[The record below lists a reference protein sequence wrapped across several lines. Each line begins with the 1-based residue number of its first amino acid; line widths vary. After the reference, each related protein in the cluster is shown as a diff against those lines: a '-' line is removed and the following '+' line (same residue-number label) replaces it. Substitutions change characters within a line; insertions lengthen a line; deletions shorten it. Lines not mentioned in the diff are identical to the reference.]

1 VKVLGN
7 SSHVLSMGDAL
18 LGLAIDLGSRLLPAF
33 DTATGIPY
41 GEALAAFHGFVLVLL
56 LACSCVCAMCAGP

>member
-1 VKVLGN
+1 
-7 SSHVLSMGDAL
+7 MGDAL

-41 GEALAAFHGFVLVLL
+41 GEALAAFHGFVLVLML
-56 LACSCVCAMCAGP
+56 RALVFVRCVQARDAGQGL